1 MSEDKIFD
9 NMDRRS
15 FLKWTAIAG
24 SILFANTA
32 AFNEA
37 FAVSSSEK
45 LVIHQILMDAMETK
59 DIRISVRKYGD
70 TLTMEQKNILF
81 SLTKDDLDKLASI
94 YKKLK
99 PASNM
104 RIDRRR

>member
-1 MSEDKIFD
+1 
-9 NMDRRS
+9 
-15 FLKWTAIAG
+15 
-24 SILFANTA
+24 
-32 AFNEA
+32 
-37 FAVSSSEK
+37 
-45 LVIHQILMDAMETK
+45 MDAMETK

-70 TLTMEQKNILF
+70 ALTREQKDMLL

-99 PASNM
+99 PASNT

>member
-1 MSEDKIFD
+1 MFD

-24 SILFANTA
+24 SILFANSA

-37 FAVSSSEK
+37 FAITNSEK
-45 LVIHQILMDAMETK
+45 QIIHQILMDAMETK

-70 TLTMEQKNILF
+70 ALTREQKDMLF

-99 PASNM
+99 PASNT